1 MHIIQDQYNG
11 VIIEHSSL
19 PDDITIFEAKL
30 LEIIASLQN
39 KRLLWIT
46 IESHKSNFIPLLIS
60 LGFNFHHCEETQIT
74 LIKKLTPNAFV
85 PIHTNHA
92 VGVGGLVIKDD
103 CVLMIK
109 DRINQRFKLPGGYV
123 DSLENIT
130 AALEREIFEE
140 TGIKAF
146 FDSIVGISHYA
157 NADTNTSNV
166 YIVCK
171 ANSITSDINIQDYE
185 EIIEAKWIALK
196 DLFEDAEIHEYTKTA
211 IKSALNNN
219 GIKLL
224 DEQFFT
230 KQGLTMEH
238 FFN

>member
-1 MHIIQDQYNG
+1 MQIIQDLYNG
-11 VIIEHSSL
+11 IIVEHSSI
-19 PDDITIFEAKL
+19 PDDVLLFEIEIAK
-30 LEIIASLQN
+30 IIQN
-39 KRLLWIT
+39 FQDKRLLWIT
-46 IESHKSNFIPLLIS
+46 IDSSKSNFIPVLVR
-60 LGFNFHHCEETQIT
+60 LGFKFHHCEETQIT

-92 VGVGGLVIKDD
+92 VGVGGLVIQNNS
-103 CVLMIK
+103 VLMIK

-140 TGIKAF
+140 TGVRAV
-146 FDSIVGISHYA
+146 FDSILGISHYA
-157 NADTNTSNV
+157 NHEANISNV

-171 ANSITSDINIQDYE
+171 AKPLSTEIAIQDSE
-185 EIIEAKWIALK
+185 EIIEAKWI
-196 DLFEDAEIHEYTKTA
+196 DLEELFSDADIHEYTKKA
-211 IKSALNNN
+211 VKSALNNS
-219 GIKLL
+219 GIKFLN
-224 DEQFFT
+224 EQFFT